1 MPKQNVLLIF
11 LNEKE
16 KEKEGRRGKRGEG
29 GGEGK
34 KKRGS
39 EKLYPISC
47 YGGLKNGPPK
57 SPKFSAALGW
67 RKAWPGLRR

>member
-1 MPKQNVLLIF
+1 MKKKRKRR
-11 LNEKE
+11 E
-16 KEKEGRRGKRGEG
+16 EGGKEG
-29 GGEGK
+29 GGGRGE
-34 KKRGS
+34 KKRGG

-57 SPKFSAALGW
+57 SPKISAALGW